1 MESGM
6 AMQVSVPAGDRR
18 SVAAWFVALVF
29 AVLSL
34 SLAAA
39 LPAAAQSDAAP
50 KANPLNAVVG
60 VRASVP
66 STARSAETLGQERA
80 GGGVVIGQD
89 GLVLTIGYLIM
100 EAAETEIVEQD
111 GRVVP
116 ADVVAYDYDTG
127 FGLLRPLTRLN
138 ASAIE
143 LGDSTDLPA
152 KTRVLVAG
160 PDGPSPALVVSRRE
174 FAGYWEYLLPDA
186 IFTSPPYRSFGGAAL
201 IGADGR
207 LLGIG
212 SLIVADAATPGE
224 QLPGNMFV
232 PISALKPIMAELLRD
247 GRAAKVPRP
256 WLGLY
261 TQELRGHIFIS
272 RVAPDGPAAKAG
284 VAANAI
290 VTAVG
295 GKPVSS
301 LAEFYR
307 AVWGLGEAG
316 VEVPL
321 TLLESS
327 LGEREV
333 VVTSGNRYDYLQL
346 NPTY

>member
-1 MESGM
+1 M
-6 AMQVSVPAGDRR
+6 AQLVHVPVGVYRNVRR
-18 SVAAWFVALVF
+18 CLAILMFSLV
-29 AVLSL
+29 LPM
-34 SLAAA
+34 A
-39 LPAAAQSDAAP
+39 LPAVAQSDASP
-50 KANPLNAVVG
+50 TTHPLKAIVG
-60 VRASVP
+60 VRAMVP
-66 STARSAETLGQERA
+66 ASARTADTLGQERA
-80 GGGVVIGQD
+80 GGGVVIGED

-100 EAAETEIVEQD
+100 EAVETEIVEQD

-127 FGLLRPLTRLN
+127 FGLLRPLSRLN
-138 ASAIE
+138 APPIE
-143 LGDSTDLPA
+143 LGDSTELSE

-212 SLIVADAATPGE
+212 SLIVADAARPGQ

-232 PISALKPIMAELLRD
+232 PISALKPIMGELLRD
-247 GRAAKVPRP
+247 GRAAKTPRP

-261 TQELRGHIFIS
+261 TQELRGHVFIS
-272 RVAPDGPAAKAG
+272 RVAPGGPADKAG
-284 VAANAI
+284 IDANA
-290 VTAVG
+290 VVLAVD
-295 GKPVSS
+295 GKPVSG

-307 AVWGLGEAG
+307 AVWDLGEAG

-321 TLLESS
+321 TLLEAAA
-327 LGEREV
+327 GERKV

>member
-1 MESGM
+1 M
-6 AMQVSVPAGDRR
+6 AQQVSVPARAR
-18 SVAAWFVALVF
+18 QVVIR
-29 AVLSL
+29 
-34 SLAAA
+34 SLAALIGGFLA
-39 LPAAAQSDAAP
+39 TVCLAGLPAAAQSDAAP
-50 KANPLNAVVG
+50 KTNPLNAVVG
-60 VRASVP
+60 VRATVP

-80 GGGVVIGQD
+80 GGGVVIDSD

-100 EAAETEIVEQD
+100 EAAQTEIVEQD

-127 FGLLRPLTRLN
+127 FGLLRPLARLT
-138 ASAIE
+138 ATPIE
-143 LGDSTDLPA
+143 LGDSTALPE

-212 SLIVADAATPGE
+212 SLIVADAASSGE

-232 PISALKPIMAELLRD
+232 PISALKPIMGDLLRE
-247 GRAAKVPRP
+247 GRSAKAPRP

-261 TQELRGHIFIS
+261 AQELRGHVFIS

-284 VAANAI
+284 VAANAV

-307 AVWGLGEAG
+307 AIWSLGEAG

-321 TLLESS
+321 TLLEST